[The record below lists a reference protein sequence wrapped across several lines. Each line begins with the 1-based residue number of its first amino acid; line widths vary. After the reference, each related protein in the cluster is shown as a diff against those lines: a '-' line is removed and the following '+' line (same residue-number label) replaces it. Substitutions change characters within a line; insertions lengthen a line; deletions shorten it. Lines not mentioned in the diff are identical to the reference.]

1 MGEMEIMNNI
11 NYKQYLDMINQYEND
26 IEVLEREESQLIEE
40 VKNIEDIESKTIQE
54 RKEKSKKLI
63 EKRSELEVTS
73 EALKS
78 LKNEYEEYCKNNK
91 EVVRDVITELRNHIQ
106 YNKEKRRKEIDKEIK
121 DFAKKIFVKIK
132 KETEEQITLKNEVDE
147 IYCELV
153 KISEYGKTSF
163 LPSIAI
169 FGFGYS
175 DMYTEDI
182 FISELK
188 RLALD

>member
-1 MGEMEIMNNI
+1 MGELEIMNNI
-11 NYKQYLDMINQYEND
+11 NYKHYLDMINQYEND
-26 IEVLEREESQLIEE
+26 IEVLEREESKIIEE

-91 EVVRDVITELRNHIQ
+91 EAVRDVITELRNHIQ

-132 KETEEQITLKNEVDE
+132 KETEEQITLKNETDE
-147 IYCELV
+147 IYSELV
-153 KISEYGKTSF
+153 KISEYDKTSF

-175 DMYTEDI
+175 DMYTENI

-188 RLALD
+188 RLASE